1 MDKMTEKE
9 FEKFAEIFQALSN
22 KTRLQI
28 VSGVMKDECSVSVM
42 IEKLKLP
49 QSTISQHLR
58 VLRNL
63 KIIKGRKEGSKRCYK
78 VIDKRVR
85 DIVEFIEQM

>member
-1 MDKMTEKE
+1 MTERE
-9 FEKFAEIFQALSN
+9 FEKYAEIFKALSN

-28 VSGVMKDECSVSVM
+28 ISGVMKDECSVSMMV
-42 IEKLKLP
+42 EKLKIP

-63 KIIKGRKEGSKRCYK
+63 KIIKGRREGSKRCYK
-78 VIDKRVR
+78 VIDKTVWN
-85 DIVEFIEQM
+85 IVELIEKG

>member
-1 MDKMTEKE
+1 MTEKQ
-9 FEKFAEIFQALSN
+9 FEKYAEIFKALSN

-28 VSGVMKDECSVSVM
+28 ISGVMKDECSVSMMV
-42 IEKLKLP
+42 EKLKIP

-63 KIIKGRKEGSKRCYK
+63 KIIKGRREGSKRC
-78 VIDKRVR
+78 
-85 DIVEFIEQM
+85 

>member
-1 MDKMTEKE
+1 MTEKE

>member
-1 MDKMTEKE
+1 MTEKQ
-9 FEKFAEIFQALSN
+9 FEQYAEIFKALSN

-28 VSGVMKDECSVSVM
+28 VSGIMKNECSVSMMVQ
-42 IEKLKLP
+42 KLKLP

-63 KIIKGRKEGSKRCYK
+63 KIIKGRREGSKMCYK
-78 VIDKRVR
+78 VIDKTVW
-85 DIVEFIEQM
+85 DIVELIEKM